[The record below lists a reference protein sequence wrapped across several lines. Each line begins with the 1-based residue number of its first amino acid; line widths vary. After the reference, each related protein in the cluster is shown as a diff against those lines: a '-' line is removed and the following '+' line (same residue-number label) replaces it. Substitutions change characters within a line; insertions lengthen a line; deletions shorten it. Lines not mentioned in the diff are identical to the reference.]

1 MKKLIPLALAALC
14 LQPLAQAITPASAV
28 TPELKRIAAPE
39 LSTAIMREVVIP
51 NLATLKQEAERLKS
65 STAQLCKASNE
76 QQLSTARKS
85 YIDTLLAWR
94 KIEIAPIGPTNNVNN
109 GRVFEA
115 LAAPLNKLTE
125 QAKTTP
131 DRAMVDGEA
140 FHYGIQLPDGTIG
153 LPAIGAFLFSGS
165 PAETLAVLQKDKN
178 CAYLQWQTQVVMQ
191 QVTTQQY
198 EWFGLSRG
206 IEYDV
211 SYPGQFVVEY
221 LNQIILG
228 VSSIRTSKLGADSK
242 NWQDAKSQ
250 STATG
255 IQANV
260 QGLILLLEGSNGGTG
275 LDDYLI
281 SRDKAALWNKV
292 AMQLKDLQSA
302 ADLLESSTNAK
313 NIAKVN
319 TAADQLASTLKTE
332 VAPALNIRIGKK

>member
-65 STAQLCKASNE
+65 SSAQLCKEPNE
-76 QQLSTARKS
+76 QQLSAVQKA
-85 YIDTLLAWR
+85 YLGTLVAWR

-115 LAAPLNKLTE
+115 PAAPLSTLTE

-131 DRAMVDGEA
+131 DRTMVDGEA
-140 FHYGIQLPDGTIG
+140 FHYGIQLSDGTIG
-153 LPAIGAFLFSGS
+153 LPAVGAFLFNGS
-165 PAETLAVLQKDKN
+165 PTETLALLQKDKN
-178 CAYLQWQTQVVMQ
+178 CAYLQWQTQVIMQ
-191 QVTTQQY
+191 QVITQQY

-228 VSSIRTSKLGADSK
+228 VSSFRSAKLSGDSK

-250 STATG
+250 STAAG
-255 IQANV
+255 IQANI
-260 QGLILLLEGSNGGTG
+260 QGLTLLLEGSNGGIG

-281 SRDKAALWNKV
+281 SRDQAALWKKV
-292 AMQLKDLQSA
+292 AHQLAQLQSA
-302 ADLLESSTNAK
+302 VTVFETTTSAK
-313 NIAKVN
+313 NAARIGA
-319 TAADQLASTLKTE
+319 AADQLAATLKTE